1 MDYET
6 LVEIQHN
13 DSGGIHIHTNVSSNN
28 TLRNQ
33 LQLCGA
39 REKEAGRVAG
49 SSSSIWSTSVGHHQ
63 GEERH

>member
-6 LVEIQHN
+6 LVEIQQN
-13 DSGGIHIHTNVSSNN
+13 DSGAIHSQPNVSSNN

-49 SSSSIWSTSVGHHQ
+49 SPSSI
-63 GEERH
+63 

>member
-13 DSGGIHIHTNVSSNN
+13 DSGSIHSQPNVGSNN
-28 TLRNQ
+28 TLHNH

-39 REKEAGRVAG
+39 RKKEAGRVAG
-49 SSSSIWSTSVGHHQ
+49 YSSFI
-63 GEERH
+63 

>member
-13 DSGGIHIHTNVSSNN
+13 NSGGIHIHTNVSSNN

-49 SSSSIWSTSVGHHQ
+49 SSSSI
-63 GEERH
+63 

>member
-6 LVEIQHN
+6 LVEIQHHN
-13 DSGGIHIHTNVSSNN
+13 SGAIHSQPNVGSNN

-39 REKEAGRVAG
+39 REKEAERVAG
-49 SSSSIWSTSVGHHQ
+49 SLSFM
-63 GEERH
+63 